1 MNDPT
6 ADTEES
12 VHQPEPSPVSGFFER
27 TIVGVLTLLA
37 RSVRTMGLMVFR
49 PGQFSLQLVG
59 GSSDLAA
66 PYSFLVLSLLFAGI
80 GVRLGVSFFDQPV
93 DVSLLLRASD
103 TVGAITL
110 EDVFV
115 LTVPGIVLAALSG
128 AGVSRWLVPGV
139 PFQKSSIVK
148 AVCYAAGLQFS
159 SIGFTCLAVLVL
171 KVFSGKSSALP
182 GTLFDQIVLG
192 AVVVLLF
199 VSTVPVYFVVRNAG
213 TTWWARSRLTAATL
227 SGAATATVLVG
238 VSIMNAISFDLNST
252 IAEARYRNQLKD
264 RAGIEVAIRALDSR
278 MVKDRAGRLAIQMN
292 VSLVNVTEHPVIV
305 PRPFRLEN
313 AHDSKAEPLQI
324 LSCSS
329 DASNSAG
336 WLIEAG
342 ETQLVQWTL
351 SVPSWCADARY
362 QQFGLP
368 VSFNCFPFYGVKALS
383 NYEHPVGNARLVY
396 GELNWPV
403 SEAWRDLDRN
413 KVDRLTQMISRSK
426 VH

>member
-1 MNDPT
+1 MNDLPT
-6 ADTEES
+6 DMEEPDY
-12 VHQPEPSPVSGFFER
+12 QPEASAVSGFFER

-49 PGQFSLQLVG
+49 PTQFSLRLTG
-59 GSSDLAA
+59 KSPDLAA

-80 GVRLGVSFFDQPV
+80 GVRLGVSFIDQPV
-93 DVSLLLRASD
+93 DVSVLLRASD
-103 TVGAITL
+103 TIGPITL

-115 LTVPGIVLAALSG
+115 LTVPGIVLVALSG
-128 AGVSRWLVPGV
+128 AGISRCLLPGV
-139 PFQKSSIVK
+139 PFQKSAVVK
-148 AVCYAAGLQFS
+148 AVCYSAGLQFAI
-159 SIGFTCLAVLVL
+159 IGFTCLTVLVS

-182 GTLFDQIVLG
+182 GNLFDQIVLG

-199 VSTVPVYFVVRNAG
+199 VSTLPVYFVVRNAG
-213 TTWWARSRLTAATL
+213 ISWWAGTRLTAAAL
-227 SGAATATVLVG
+227 SGMATTTVLVG
-238 VSIMNAISFDLNST
+238 VSIMNSISFDLNST
-252 IAEARYRNQLKD
+252 IAKARYRNKLKD

-278 MVKDRAGRLAIQMN
+278 MVKDRSGRLAIQMN
-292 VSLVNVTEHPVIV
+292 VSLANVTEHAVIV

-313 AHDSKAEPLQI
+313 AHDPEVEPLQI
-324 LSCSS
+324 LACSS

-336 WLIEAG
+336 WVIEAG

-368 VSFNCFPFYGVKALS
+368 ISFNCFPFYGVEALS
-383 NYEHPVGNARLVY
+383 ENEHPVGNKRLVY
-396 GELNWPV
+396 GELNWPM
-403 SEAWRDLDRN
+403 SDAWRDLDRD
-413 KVDRLTQMISRSK
+413 KVDKLTQMISRSI